1 MWFTTVGW
9 SLEDLRAYIA
19 LVSNLSSLAQLEAN
33 SHMANIAIVKKILA
47 GLTF

>member
-19 LVSNLSSLAQLEAN
+19 LVRYLSGLAQLEAN
-33 SHMANIAIVKKILA
+33 SYMANIAIVKKYLQA
-47 GLTF
+47 